1 MQYELH
7 TRGDP
12 RMLLKEAAKVVHD
25 TDPNLPLQKPTTQQ
39 AQFEETVSQERLV
52 ANLSVFFGGLAAFL
66 VAIGL
71 YGTISYGVSRRTM
84 EIGVR
89 MALGAQRREVLR
101 MVLRESFSVAAGGLV
116 IGIPASLAVAT
127 TLRSMLYGLTSS
139 DPLTILVAF
148 AGITMVTLAAA
159 FFPAHRAASIDPM
172 RALRRE

>member
-1 MQYELH
+1 
-7 TRGDP
+7 
-12 RMLLKEAAKVVHD
+12 
-25 TDPNLPLQKPTTQQ
+25 
-39 AQFEETVSQERLV
+39 
-52 ANLSVFFGGLAAFL
+52 
-66 VAIGL
+66 
-71 YGTISYGVSRRTM
+71 M

-116 IGIPASLAVAT
+116 IGIPASLAAAT